1 MPGPMR
7 ESGPDFVVVGSGPD
21 ATCSTTVRDGCTGL
35 PMSSSAF
42 AAVFL
47 SGSGALLLKLFNM
60 LASPCGLKCLKLL
73 LELARVRLE
82 LLFRRSLR
90 FLRPAELTHAG
101 RPKLRIRR
109 SESIPRQPHRCVRP
123 FTWQG
128 ASALHHRDATLW
140 SNSEHFRCCPRT
152 CRPLRDTL
160 GALRWHK
167 AGEARPHVRHE
178 TAPVHHAARRR
189 GGNVAAHGARAAAS
203 AAGARLPQRLVAC

>member
-1 MPGPMR
+1 MPEPMR

-21 ATCSTTVRDGCTGL
+21 ATCSTTVRDAVL
-35 PMSSSAF
+35 PISSSAF

-101 RPKLRIRR
+101 RPQAEDPSIRKHTT
-109 SESIPRQPHRCVRP
+109 P
-123 FTWQG
+123 
-128 ASALHHRDATLW
+128 A
-140 SNSEHFRCCPRT
+140 
-152 CRPLRDTL
+152 PLL
-160 GALRWHK
+160 
-167 AGEARPHVRHE
+167 
-178 TAPVHHAARRR
+178 
-189 GGNVAAHGARAAAS
+189 
-203 AAGARLPQRLVAC
+203 

>member
-1 MPGPMR
+1 MPGPLQQP
-7 ESGPDFVVVGSGPD
+7 GHDFVVVGSGPD
-21 ATCSTTVRDGCTGL
+21 ATCSTTVRDGCTVL

-101 RPKLRIRR
+101 RTQAEDPSIRKHTTPGPLLSDR
-109 SESIPRQPHRCVRP
+109 SPGRTPGNLQGIAQPAAQPRS
-123 FTWQG
+123 
-128 ASALHHRDATLW
+128 SALHHRDAM
-140 SNSEHFRCCPRT
+140 
-152 CRPLRDTL
+152 
-160 GALRWHK
+160 
-167 AGEARPHVRHE
+167 
-178 TAPVHHAARRR
+178 
-189 GGNVAAHGARAAAS
+189 
-203 AAGARLPQRLVAC
+203 

>member
-21 ATCSTTVRDGCTGL
+21 ATCSTTVRDGCTVL

-101 RPKLRIRR
+101 RPQAEDPPIRKHTTLAPL
-109 SESIPRQPHRCVRP
+109 SCETVHTADLQGLAHPRPSP
-123 FTWQG
+123 G
-128 ASALHHRDATLW
+128 SSALHHRDAT
-140 SNSEHFRCCPRT
+140 
-152 CRPLRDTL
+152 
-160 GALRWHK
+160 
-167 AGEARPHVRHE
+167 
-178 TAPVHHAARRR
+178 
-189 GGNVAAHGARAAAS
+189 
-203 AAGARLPQRLVAC
+203 

>member
-1 MPGPMR
+1 MSPSTAPPFCSFTRTARMVPLMRPQTVTFCAITLPSIVAPSPTRRSEARNSPSIRPKTCAGPLHSIFPTIDMPEPMR

-21 ATCSTTVRDGCTGL
+21 ATCSTTVRDGCTVL

-101 RPKLRIRR
+101 RPQAEDPSIRKHTT
-109 SESIPRQPHRCVRP
+109 P
-123 FTWQG
+123 
-128 ASALHHRDATLW
+128 A
-140 SNSEHFRCCPRT
+140 
-152 CRPLRDTL
+152 PLL
-160 GALRWHK
+160 
-167 AGEARPHVRHE
+167 
-178 TAPVHHAARRR
+178 
-189 GGNVAAHGARAAAS
+189 
-203 AAGARLPQRLVAC
+203 